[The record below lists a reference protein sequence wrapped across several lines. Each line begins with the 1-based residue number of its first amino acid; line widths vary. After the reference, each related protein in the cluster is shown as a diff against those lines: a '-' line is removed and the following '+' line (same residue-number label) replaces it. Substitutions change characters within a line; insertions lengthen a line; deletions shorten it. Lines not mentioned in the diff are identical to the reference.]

1 MIYVPGYYENFDTP
15 ILRKMA
21 EKGAYPVPTKEP
33 PVETAPVADNLD
45 MASDIHDGVITKD
58 ETLAKNVA
66 QACSKPTAGYECSAK
81 STPHVDPFLQESGVP
96 GLLPKIMEIF

>member
-1 MIYVPGYYENFDTP
+1 MGSWIWIKIVT
-15 ILRKMA
+15 
-21 EKGAYPVPTKEP
+21 PTKY
-33 PVETAPVADNLD
+33 
-45 MASDIHDGVITKD
+45 

-96 GLLPKIMEIF
+96 GITPKNHGDFLIDTSSSYTKLGSEEYISVGRW